1 MMELNEC
8 FKSLSAQNSK
18 VREAIARSESALF
31 LPHTYT
37 PIGDKYKRVAES
49 LTQMWNPD
57 IKPGEKEDKSIYPPT
72 GLLCVDEGLADEFR
86 SLNDLKNKFRAIV
99 LEIRDKDTKGFKFQF
114 DAAIKEDPNFKET
127 MYRKGLSRINLI
139 NTYRNIQVIDYKID
153 SIRWSWQK
161 SAKGIE
167 AKLVKKAI
175 EDLEEADGSSDGFSL
190 LKQALYSLPPNEYIA
205 EMRKKPPRMIANVL
219 KMLADGEKEKKA
231 LACSGV
237 IIYVSE
243 ELPKNISWK
252 DMPPDDRTI
261 NTISERAAIE
271 PNPIAEN
278 SFLHR
283 YKPGR
288 SPKKLGKAKGK
299 SE

>member
-18 VREAIARSESALF
+18 VREMIAQSESALF

-37 PIGDKYKRVAES
+37 PTGNKYKRVAES

-57 IKPGEKEDKSIYPPT
+57 TKPGETEDKSIYPPT
-72 GLLCVDEGLADEFR
+72 GLLCVDDVLAQEIR
-86 SLNDLKNKFRAIV
+86 KLNDLKNKFREAV
-99 LEIRDKDTKGFKFQF
+99 LKLRKKGTKGFKLQI

-139 NTYRNIQVIDYKID
+139 NTYRNIQVIDYEIE

-167 AKLVKKAI
+167 AIMVKDAI
-175 EDLEEADGSSDGFSL
+175 EKLEELDGNSDTFNP
-190 LKQALYSLPPNEYIA
+190 LKHALYSLPPNEYLA
-205 EMRKKPPRMIANVL
+205 EMRKKPPRMIANVVKIL
-219 KMLADGEKEKKA
+219 SDGQKQKKA

-237 IIYVSE
+237 IIYLSDG
-243 ELPKNISWK
+243 LPKNISWK
-252 DMPPDDRTI
+252 DMPPDDRSI
-261 NTISERAAIE
+261 NTVSDRAAIE
-271 PNPIAEN
+271 PDPITDG

-283 YKPGR
+283 YRPGR
-288 SPKKLGKAKGK
+288 SPKKLEK
-299 SE
+299 SEGN